1 MQVAINVSKEIL
13 RWVLQQ
19 SSVQGA
25 PVEIID
31 SLTSWLSGERKPTY
45 NQVEKVS
52 KAVKIPFGYFFL
64 KRPPEENLS
73 IVEYRTIDSD
83 ELINPSRNLV
93 DTMKNMEIV
102 QDWMH
107 TYQIDT
113 IDGRTYVAAMK
124 DQEDID
130 VFADY
135 IRETLS
141 LNGDWRKGCNSS
153 SDLFRVLRKAISDVG
168 TIVMVNGIVG
178 NNTHRPLNV
187 QEFRAFAMVDNIAP
201 LIFIN
206 NNDSDNG
213 KLFSLL
219 HEFAHICMG
228 ENSLFNEPISN
239 QKALK
244 KNEALCNA
252 VAAEVLVPTKEFRN
266 AWEKLGNTDIRE
278 RINEISKHY
287 CCGVLVICR
296 KALDNR
302 FIDKDFYY
310 EFAKEINK
318 AFLDRQ
324 LTKGTG
330 GGDYY
335 RTKASRIDHNFL
347 KSLCGSVSSGKTS
360 YTDAFL
366 MTDTNRKT
374 YEHLMKSVGGLR

>member
-124 DQEDID
+124 D
-130 VFADY
+130 
-135 IRETLS
+135 
-141 LNGDWRKGCNSS
+141 
-153 SDLFRVLRKAISDVG
+153 
-168 TIVMVNGIVG
+168 
-178 NNTHRPLNV
+178 
-187 QEFRAFAMVDNIAP
+187 
-201 LIFIN
+201 
-206 NNDSDNG
+206 
-213 KLFSLL
+213 
-219 HEFAHICMG
+219 
-228 ENSLFNEPISN
+228 
-239 QKALK
+239 
-244 KNEALCNA
+244 
-252 VAAEVLVPTKEFRN
+252 
-266 AWEKLGNTDIRE
+266 
-278 RINEISKHY
+278 
-287 CCGVLVICR
+287 
-296 KALDNR
+296 
-302 FIDKDFYY
+302 
-310 EFAKEINK
+310 
-318 AFLDRQ
+318 
-324 LTKGTG
+324 
-330 GGDYY
+330 
-335 RTKASRIDHNFL
+335 
-347 KSLCGSVSSGKTS
+347 
-360 YTDAFL
+360 
-366 MTDTNRKT
+366 
-374 YEHLMKSVGGLR
+374 